1 MTEHIT
7 AGAALIGGGALL
19 AVCAWFSA
27 LAVRALDEIEQD
39 KRRGK

>member
-1 MTEHIT
+1 MTEQIT
-7 AGAALIGGGALL
+7 AGAALMGCGLL
-19 AVCAWFSA
+19 VAVCAWLSA